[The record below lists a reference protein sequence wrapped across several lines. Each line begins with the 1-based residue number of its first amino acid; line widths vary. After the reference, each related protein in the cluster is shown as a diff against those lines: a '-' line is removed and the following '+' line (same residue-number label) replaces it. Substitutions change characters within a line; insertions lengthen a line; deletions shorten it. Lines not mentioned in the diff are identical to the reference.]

1 VQQRSKFP
9 SPKNLVTQVPKKR
22 NEPLTSI
29 PGNKVPVD
37 TSSEHPKVV
46 VPPGSSGRESEVSID
61 WEDLLIGALFWVGW
75 EFTSCLFV
83 QCYAFWWLF
92 QLFRWEM

>member
-1 VQQRSKFP
+1 MPSNSATNEQISK
-9 SPKNLVTQVPKKR
+9 PKTSLVTQVPKKR

-61 WEDLLIGALFWVGW
+61 WEDLLIGALFWVG
-75 EFTSCLFV
+75 
-83 QCYAFWWLF
+83 
-92 QLFRWEM
+92 

>member
-1 VQQRSKFP
+1 MFVALNAFKQCNKGANFQAQKISSLKY
-9 SPKNLVTQVPKKR
+9 PKKR

-61 WEDLLIGALFWVGW
+61 WEDLLIGALFWVG
-75 EFTSCLFV
+75 
-83 QCYAFWWLF
+83 
-92 QLFRWEM
+92 